1 MKELQVFIVED
12 DIKNADIHQK
22 LISKIEGFSVIGIAE
37 HFQDAKDLLPAV
49 KPDLV
54 LLDIFLPDGSGME
67 LLWLIRQKLR
77 HTDVMMITA
86 AKEVEYVEQAI
97 RAGAVDYLI
106 KPIMFSRLKETL
118 LNYRS
123 YRLKVNTLSSID
135 QTDVDTLMAK
145 RRNLMKEKQMA
156 DADYPKGIDGLTLK
170 KVAAVLHN
178 GENTEGI
185 TAENLG
191 RTIGVSRT
199 TARRYLEFL
208 AAEKYVK
215 TELYYGTVGRPERRY
230 KQVKA
235 DESPET

>member
-1 MKELQVFIVED
+1 MKALQVFIVED
-12 DIKNADIHQK
+12 DIRNADIHQK

-37 HFQDAKDLLPAV
+37 NFQDAKDLLPDV

-123 YRLKVNTLSSID
+123 YRLKVNEMSSID
-135 QTDVDTLMAK
+135 QTDVDSLMAK
-145 RRNLMKEKQMA
+145 RRSIMKEKQTA
-156 DADYPKGIDGLTLK
+156 EADYPKGIDGLTLK
-170 KVAAVLHN
+170 KVAGVLN
-178 GENTEGI
+178 KSENSDGI

-208 AAEKYVK
+208 AAEKHVK

-230 KQVKA
+230 KPLKN
-235 DESPET
+235 ESPET

>member
-1 MKELQVFIVED
+1 MKALQVFIVED
-12 DIKNADIHQK
+12 DIRNADIHQK

-37 HFQDAKDLLPAV
+37 NFQDAKDLLPDV

-123 YRLKVNTLSSID
+123 YRLKVNGMSSID
-135 QTDVDTLMAK
+135 QTDVDSLMAK
-145 RRNLMKEKQMA
+145 RRSIMKEKQTA
-156 DADYPKGIDGLTLK
+156 EADYPKGIDGLTLK
-170 KVAAVLHN
+170 KVAGVLN
-178 GENTEGI
+178 KSENSDGI

-208 AAEKYVK
+208 AAEKHVK

-230 KQVKA
+230 KPLK
-235 DESPET
+235 

>member
-1 MKELQVFIVED
+1 MKALQVFIVED

-22 LISKIEGFSVIGIAE
+22 LISKIEGFSVVGIAE
-37 HFQDAKDLLPAV
+37 NFQDAKDLLPVV

-77 HTDVMMITA
+77 RTDVMMITA

-145 RRNLMKEKQMA
+145 RKSMMKEKRTA
-156 DADYPKGIDGLTLK
+156 EDTYPKGIDGLTLK
-170 KVAAVLHN
+170 KVADVLQSSDN
-178 GENTEGI
+178 ADGV

-191 RTIGVSRT
+191 RTIGISRT

-208 AAEKYVK
+208 ASEKHVK

-230 KQVKA
+230 KPVKA
-235 DESPET
+235 NEGPEA

>member
-1 MKELQVFIVED
+1 MKALQVFIVED
-12 DIKNADIHQK
+12 DIRNADIHQK
-22 LISKIEGFSVIGIAE
+22 LISKIDGFSVIGIAE
-37 HFQDAKDLLPAV
+37 NFQDAKDLLPDV

-67 LLWLIRQKLR
+67 LLWLIRQTLR

-123 YRLKVNTLSSID
+123 YRLKVNEMSSID
-135 QTDVDTLMAK
+135 QTDVDSLMAK
-145 RRNLMKEKQMA
+145 RRSITKEQIAK
-156 DADYPKGIDGLTLK
+156 ADYPKGIDGLK
-170 KVAAVLHN
+170 KVAGVLN
-178 GENTEGI
+178 KSENSDGI
-185 TAENLG
+185 TAESLG

-208 AAEKYVK
+208 AAEKHVK

-230 KQVKA
+230 KPVKN
-235 DESPET
+235 ESPET

>member
-1 MKELQVFIVED
+1 MKALQVFIVED
-12 DIKNADIHQK
+12 DIRNADIHQK
-22 LISKIEGFSVIGIAE
+22 LISKIDGFSVIGIAE
-37 HFQDAKDLLPAV
+37 NFQDAKDLLPDV
-49 KPDLV
+49 KPAV

-67 LLWLIRQKLR
+67 LLWLIRQTLR

-123 YRLKVNTLSSID
+123 YRLKVNEMSSID
-135 QTDVDTLMAK
+135 QTDVDSLMAK
-145 RRNLMKEKQMA
+145 RRSITKEQIAK
-156 DADYPKGIDGLTLK
+156 ADYPKGIDGLTLK
-170 KVAAVLHN
+170 KVAGVLN
-178 GENTEGI
+178 KSENSDGI
-185 TAENLG
+185 TAESLG

-208 AAEKYVK
+208 AAEKHVK

-230 KQVKA
+230 KPVKN
-235 DESPET
+235 ESPET

>member
-1 MKELQVFIVED
+1 MKALQVFIVED
-12 DIKNADIHQK
+12 DIRNADIHQK

-37 HFQDAKDLLPAV
+37 NFQDAKDLLPDV

-123 YRLKVNTLSSID
+123 YRLKVNEMSSID
-135 QTDVDTLMAK
+135 QTDVDSLMSK
-145 RRNLMKEKQMA
+145 RRSIMKEKQTA
-156 DADYPKGIDGLTLK
+156 EADYPKGIDGLTLK
-170 KVAAVLHN
+170 KVAGVLN
-178 GENTEGI
+178 KSENSDGI

-208 AAEKYVK
+208 AAEKHVK

-230 KQVKA
+230 KPVKN
-235 DESPET
+235 ENPET

>member
-1 MKELQVFIVED
+1 MKALQVFIVED
-12 DIKNADIHQK
+12 DIRNADIHQK

-37 HFQDAKDLLPAV
+37 NFQDAKDLLPDV

-123 YRLKVNTLSSID
+123 YRLKVNEMSSID
-135 QTDVDTLMAK
+135 QTDVDSLMAK
-145 RRNLMKEKQMA
+145 RRSIMKEKQTA
-156 DADYPKGIDGLTLK
+156 EADYPKGIDGLTLK
-170 KVAAVLHN
+170 KSSRRFKQKRKQRWHHRRKPRAHHRCQPDDRKALFRIFSCGKACKN
-178 GENTEGI
+178 
-185 TAENLG
+185 
-191 RTIGVSRT
+191 RTFLWNRRTSRT
-199 TARRYLEFL
+199 PLQAC
-208 AAEKYVK
+208 EK
-215 TELYYGTVGRPERRY
+215 
-230 KQVKA
+230 
-235 DESPET
+235 